1 MNGGEVDEI
10 GIQSIDLDVPLYIPG
25 YNLYQTLFWLLT
37 SNGYRIYGDKNR
49 PLKILCRIKIMI
61 FYILDNQTVCINNL
75 FLGLKSADSYF
86 NIESSS
92 RERKHKKKKK
102 KKSKKV

>member
-37 SNGYRIYGDKNR
+37 SNGYRIYGDILTGEICRGGGGNSINSIITQN
-49 PLKILCRIKIMI
+49 KILDQVSIKM
-61 FYILDNQTVCINNL
+61 
-75 FLGLKSADSYF
+75 
-86 NIESSS
+86 
-92 RERKHKKKKK
+92 
-102 KKSKKV
+102 